1 MTLTTFTMPSL
12 PMMAVAPS
20 ATVPQGASPFPG
32 LRRGG
37 RVSPSRLFTTLRARA
52 LCGDAPC

>member
-1 MTLTTFTMPSL
+1 MTAFTFTMPSL
-12 PMMAVAPS
+12 RTMAVATP

-37 RVSPSRLFTTLRARA
+37 RDSPSRLFTTL
-52 LCGDAPC
+52 